1 MSVMRDTII
10 SDTSCLIILNNI
22 GELDLLHKLYSGIIT
37 TAVIAEEFGQ
47 PLPDWI
53 TVKDA
58 VNLHYQE
65 ILELQVDKGE
75 ASAIA
80 LAIEITP
87 CILIVDDYKARKVAT
102 KLGIKITGTIGIIVK
117 AKLNGIFP
125 SIKPYINKIKE
136 TNFRLSDELVQLAYL
151 EAGEM
156 G

>member
-1 MSVMRDTII
+1 MRDTII